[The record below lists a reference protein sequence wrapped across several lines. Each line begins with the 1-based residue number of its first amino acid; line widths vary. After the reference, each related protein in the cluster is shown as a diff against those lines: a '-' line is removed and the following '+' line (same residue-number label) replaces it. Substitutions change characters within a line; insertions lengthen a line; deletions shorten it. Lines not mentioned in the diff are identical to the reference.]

1 MKVVLIER
9 PKFIS
14 FILRRIYKI
23 PKIEPL
29 PR

>member
-14 FILRRIYKI
+14 ALLRKFFKI
-23 PKIEPL
+23 KKEQQSI
-29 PR
+29 

>member
-14 FILRRIYKI
+14 AFLRRIFRIKKEQQSI
-23 PKIEPL
+23 
-29 PR
+29 

>member
-14 FILRRIYKI
+14 ALLRRIFRIKKEHQTI
-23 PKIEPL
+23 
-29 PR
+29 